1 MPNTNTIFEKL
12 ATGGSGPVGTTIRLR
27 PAASAT
33 GRVRPMS
40 GCRFQTLRA
49 KILRVECRRCSR
61 CVEIQRLDAVK
72 LYGPNATWRDV
83 RQRLLDDGCRIRM
96 GRRGVAGRDSVSEGT
111 LDRAVA
117 VGQSAVGVT
126 RGSASSAAT

>member
-1 MPNTNTIFEKL
+1 
-12 ATGGSGPVGTTIRLR
+12 
-27 PAASAT
+27 
-33 GRVRPMS
+33 MS

-49 KILRVECRRCSR
+49 KILRVECRWCSR

-96 GRRGVAGRDSVSEGT
+96 GRRGLLAGIQSVKVLWTEPSRWV
-111 LDRAVA
+111 RAPLA
-117 VGQSAVGVT
+117 
-126 RGSASSAAT
+126 